1 MESGEIG
8 QQRGDGNT
16 ILGQHKNLRRQLA
29 TLRMLV
35 GYLGEK
41 SQSGWWDTAF
51 LSSTGLR
58 YSEINFPRSS
68 VAAASVSVTEAA
80 RKLHDSRIG
89 KGGVFHLFRLP
100 PVIEESVHYE
110 MLHADPGRAKALIQS
125 REAALEALGRMA
137 VERLTAPEGPV
148 QVGTVKTILY
158 PRSLEELAKHY
169 LDAFLHDRKTFP
181 YFMDSG
187 K

>member
-1 MESGEIG
+1 
-8 QQRGDGNT
+8 
-16 ILGQHKNLRRQLA
+16 
-29 TLRMLV
+29 
-35 GYLGEK
+35 
-41 SQSGWWDTAF
+41 
-51 LSSTGLR
+51 
-58 YSEINFPRSS
+58 
-68 VAAASVSVTEAA
+68 
-80 RKLHDSRIG
+80 
-89 KGGVFHLFRLP
+89 
-100 PVIEESVHYE
+100 
-110 MLHADPGRAKALIQS
+110 MLHADPGHAKALIQS
-125 REAALEALGRMA
+125 RDAALEALGQMA